1 MRRIPQ
7 CRGVLRRLSLHIPV
21 LLVTAAMVSA
31 APLPPEVKKLGV
43 VITAEG
49 GIEGT
54 QVYRYD
60 AEGRAL
66 EGTPANSRVQRPP
79 SPSGGAGLPSA
90 GSPPSSV
97 PAPAPVVNQAIKT
110 ADGRTVPFSVQGKG
124 IGKSVDEAVDF
135 NAGLKKAGKTSGL
148 MGERFEAGMAPI
160 GKEQIYSRNNL
171 VTLDS
176 WHGRYDT
183 LGRKKA
189 DIELKDT
196 LGAEVRPKDTIEV
209 KSVDRMDASMNGSM
223 AEVRKWEERMGVEPN
238 TRYAGVRS
246 AWEGRLNQGPKTVDQ
261 LSMQDINRY
270 QFRRNRSDAPGLP
283 VVKPGSEEV
292 QNKGG
297 K

>member
-1 MRRIPQ
+1 
-7 CRGVLRRLSLHIPV
+7 
-21 LLVTAAMVSA
+21 LLLTFVWSDA

-66 EGTPANSRVQRPP
+66 DGTPANTRVKVP
-79 SPSGGAGLPSA
+79 SSQVGGSGLPAAGGAVTPA
-90 GSPPSSV
+90 TPPV
-97 PAPAPVVNQAIKT
+97 PVANQTIKT
-110 ADGRTVPFSVQGKG
+110 ADGRTVPFSLQGKG
-124 IGKSVDEAVDF
+124 PGKSVDEAVDF
-135 NAGLKKAGKTSGL
+135 NAGLKNVAKTSGL
-148 MGERFEAGMAPI
+148 MGERFETNMAPI

-189 DIELKDT
+189 EIEVTDT
-196 LGAEVRPKDTIEV
+196 LGAAVRPKDTIEV
-209 KSVDRMDASMNGSM
+209 KSVDRMDSAMNGSV

-246 AWEGRLNQGPKTVDQ
+246 AWEGRLNQGAKTVDQ

-270 QFRRNRSDAPGLP
+270 QFRRNRSDVPGLP

-292 QNKGG
+292 QNKAGKQSNGG

>member
-1 MRRIPQ
+1 M
-7 CRGVLRRLSLHIPV
+7 L
-21 LLVTAAMVSA
+21 SA
-31 APLPPEVKKLGV
+31 APLPPGVKKMGV

-60 AEGRAL
+60 AEGRPM
-66 EGTPANSRVQRPP
+66 EGTPAKSRSLGAPLPGGPVAPSVSAPAASAPP
-79 SPSGGAGLPSA
+79 
-90 GSPPSSV
+90 
-97 PAPAPVVNQAIKT
+97 PAPAANQTIKT
-110 ADGRTVPFSVQGKG
+110 ADGRTVPFSMQGNG
-124 IGKSVDEAVDF
+124 VDKSVDGTVDF
-135 NAGLKKAGKTSGL
+135 NAGLKKAGRTSGL
-148 MGERFEAGMAPI
+148 LGERFETGMAPI
-160 GKEQIYSRNNL
+160 SKDQVYSRNNL

-189 DIELKDT
+189 EIELKDT
-196 LGAEVRPKDTIEV
+196 LDAPMRPKDTIEV
-209 KSVDRMDASMNGSM
+209 KSVDRMNASLNGSL
-223 AEVRKWEERMGVEPN
+223 AEVRNWEERMGVETN
-238 TRYAGVRS
+238 ARYAGVRS

-270 QFRRNRSDAPGLP
+270 QFRRNRSDVPGLP